1 MKLSLH
7 EILKNVRVLAASRPS
22 PHTVWQSLLVPVDFT
37 EGSREALKLAVSL
50 AADPDDRITLLHV
63 IAPESV
69 LHRGNAVMMTLSKS
83 DAELQGE
90 AEIRLRRWADQE
102 AGPDIKVETVV
113 RTGPVHREILH
124 VAETHSCDV
133 IVLATQA
140 KNWFQKLFLGSVT
153 RRLLRTAPC
162 AVITIRPPKS
172 RETIPVDFQP
182 EQAWRTTSSFR
193 PPIKVARTMTN
204 EPYLLPLLK
213 DGSPQRG

>member
-1 MKLSLH
+1 MKLNLH
-7 EILKNVRVLAASRPS
+7 EILKNERVLAATRPS
-22 PHTVWQSLLVPVDFT
+22 PRTVWQRLLVPVDFT

-50 AADPDDRITLLHV
+50 AADPEDRITLLHV
-63 IAPESV
+63 IAPESL
-69 LHRGNAVMMTLSKS
+69 LHRGNAVMMTLSRT
-83 DAELQGE
+83 DAELQAE
-90 AEIRLRRWADQE
+90 AETRLRRWAEQE
-102 AGPDIKVETVV
+102 AGPDIEIETVV

-140 KNWFQKLFLGSVT
+140 KNWFQKLFLGSLT
-153 RRLLRTAPC
+153 RRLVRTAPC

-193 PPIKVARTMTN
+193 PSINTARTITN
-204 EPYLLPLLK
+204 V
-213 DGSPQRG
+213 S

>member
-1 MKLSLH
+1 MKLNLH
-7 EILKNVRVLAASRPS
+7 EILKNERVLAATRPS
-22 PHTVWQSLLVPVDFT
+22 PRTVWQRLLVPVDFT

-50 AADPDDRITLLHV
+50 AADPEDRITLLHV
-63 IAPESV
+63 IAPESL
-69 LHRGNAVMMTLSKS
+69 LHRGNAVMMTLSRT
-83 DAELQGE
+83 DAELQAE
-90 AEIRLRRWADQE
+90 AETRLRRWAEQE
-102 AGPDIKVETVV
+102 GGPDLEIETVV

-140 KNWFQKLFLGSVT
+140 KNWFQKLFPGSLT
-153 RRLLRTAPC
+153 RRLVRTAPC

-193 PPIKVARTMTN
+193 PSINTARTITN
-204 EPYLLPLLK
+204 V
-213 DGSPQRG
+213 S